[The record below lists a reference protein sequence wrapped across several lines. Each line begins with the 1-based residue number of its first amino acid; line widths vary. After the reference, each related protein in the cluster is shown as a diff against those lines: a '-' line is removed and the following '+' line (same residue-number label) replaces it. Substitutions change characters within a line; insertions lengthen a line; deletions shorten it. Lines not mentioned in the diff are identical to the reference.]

1 MSSKGLKNRARKDS
15 KDGVRGSDVPSL
27 QKRMG
32 EGDEDVEFDD
42 DFREVSA
49 LGRLFVCIFMC

>member
-1 MSSKGLKNRARKDS
+1 MSAKGLKNRARKDS

-49 LGRLFVCIFMC
+49 LGSVYVYLFMC